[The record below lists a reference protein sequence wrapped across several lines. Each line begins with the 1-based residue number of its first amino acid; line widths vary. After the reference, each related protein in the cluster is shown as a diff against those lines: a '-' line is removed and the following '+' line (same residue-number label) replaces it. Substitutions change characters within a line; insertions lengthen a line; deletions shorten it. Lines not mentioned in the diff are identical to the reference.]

1 MTKSE
6 VIRMAMISFESDAT
20 NVYDLDYYRARIK
33 YLDDYAP
40 SRPVG
45 KGSPNLA
52 VGKVKT
58 DRERVKEEQRRKG
71 NYKDLRK

>member
-6 VIRMAMISFESDAT
+6 VIRMAMVSFESDAT

-33 YLDDYAP
+33 HLEGYAP

-45 KGSPNLA
+45 KGSPSPA

-58 DRERVKEEQRRKG
+58 DRERVKDIQKQT
-71 NYKDLRK
+71 NFKDLRR